1 MITASRLATEKHI
14 DWLVR
19 AVVRAKKEL
28 PELSFDI
35 YGKGGEEGKLRSLID
50 ELGAADYIHLKGH
63 ANLEKIYKNYEVYLS
78 ASTSEGFGLTLM
90 EAIGS
95 GLPIIGFDVPLWQPD
110 LCHRRGKWLSH
121 SAFSRSSGRPDRC
134 CLCGK
139 NDPAIQK
146 DDLASM
152 RQASYARAEDF
163 LTSRVEEAWAQLI
176 EEVTHAERIW

>member
-1 MITASRLATEKHI
+1 M
-14 DWLVR
+14 
-19 AVVRAKKEL
+19 

-95 GLPIIGFDVPLWQPD
+95 GLPIIGFDVPYGNQTFVTEGENGYLIPP
-110 LCHRRGKWLSH
+110 
-121 SAFSRSSGRPDRC
+121 SADQVVDQIAAAYAE
-134 CLCGK
+134 K
-139 NDPAIQK
+139 MIQLYK
-146 DDLASM
+146 
-152 RQASYARAEDF
+152 R
-163 LTSRVEEAWAQLI
+163 
-176 EEVTHAERIW
+176 